1 MKILLSSGLCYT
13 QPNKRNDANLI
24 SDITFI
30 LSYLNLALSNQ
41 AHDNTTKEKE
51 KSRPIVKPI
60 PGYIFTSF
68 QTTGQSSI
76 THGRSCDQAY
86 YIMLYH
92 NTILHHLIRCLHFRL
107 TRIMYIWLKLV
118 SNLMSI
124 IYMYILP
131 LCEDNFSWQL
141 VTHSSKEIT

>member
-24 SDITFI
+24 SDFTFI

-68 QTTGQSSI
+68 QTTAKVASHMVG
-76 THGRSCDQAY
+76 QAY

-92 NTILHHLIRCLHFRL
+92 NTILHHLDKMFAFQAYSHNVHLTEISKQLNEHNLH
-107 TRIMYIWLKLV
+107 
-118 SNLMSI
+118 
-124 IYMYILP
+124 IY
-131 LCEDNFSWQL
+131 FTS
-141 VTHSSKEIT
+141 V

>member
-24 SDITFI
+24 SDFTFI

-41 AHDNTTKEKE
+41 ARDNTTKEKE

-76 THGRSCDQAY
+76 THGRSGILHNALSQHHLAPLNKMFAFQAY
-86 YIMLYH
+86 LH
-92 NTILHHLIRCLHFRL
+92 NVHLTEISKQLNEHNLH
-107 TRIMYIWLKLV
+107 
-118 SNLMSI
+118 
-124 IYMYILP
+124 IY
-131 LCEDNFSWQL
+131 FTS
-141 VTHSSKEIT
+141 VRR

>member
-24 SDITFI
+24 SDFTFI

-68 QTTGQSSI
+68 QTTAKVAS
-76 THGRSCDQAY
+76 HMVGRAY

-107 TRIMYIWLKLV
+107 TCIMYIWLKLV

-124 IYMYILP
+124 IYIYILP